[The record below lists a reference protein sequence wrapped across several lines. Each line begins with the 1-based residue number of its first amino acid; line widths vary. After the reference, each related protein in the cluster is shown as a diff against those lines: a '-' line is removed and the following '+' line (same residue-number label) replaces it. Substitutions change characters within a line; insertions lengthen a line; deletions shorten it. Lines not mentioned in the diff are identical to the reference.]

1 MRSQSS
7 SGLPIFRLWANRSF
21 GSKEKCLVKPYI
33 CMVIKVNM
41 SILSEILSSKVREK
55 IFEHL
60 FNGQG
65 AEIHVRELQRRSGCS
80 IGTIQTELKKLSRLD
95 LVTSR
100 RDGNRLYYRG
110 NQDHPLYPDIC
121 SMIEKTVG
129 LFAQLRAAFERL
141 QSIECVFIFGSVAAG
156 VESANSDVDLMIIGD
171 IGLRDLS
178 TQLADIAAVV
188 GREINPHVVSAGE
201 FRRRAEEK
209 EHFIAAV
216 MRSTKVFIRGGED
229 DFAKLAG

>member
-1 MRSQSS
+1 
-7 SGLPIFRLWANRSF
+7 
-21 GSKEKCLVKPYI
+21 
-33 CMVIKVNM
+33 M
-41 SILSEILSSKVREK
+41 SLLSEILSSKVREK

-65 AEIHVRELQRRSGCS
+65 VELHMRELERRSGCS

-95 LVTSR
+95 LVTRR
-100 RDGNRLYYRG
+100 RDGNRLYYRA
-110 NQDHPLYPDIC
+110 NSDHPLYPDIC
-121 SMIEKTVG
+121 GMVEKTVG
-129 LFAQLRAAFERL
+129 LVAQLRAVFEKL
-141 QSIECVFIFGSVAAG
+141 QSIECAFIFGSLAGG
-156 VESANSDVDLMIIGD
+156 VENAQSDVDLMIIGD

-201 FRRRAEEK
+201 FRRRVEQK

-216 MRSTKVFIRGGED
+216 IRSPKVFIRGGED
-229 DFAKLAG
+229 ELAKLAC